1 MTQDTGATTGTSP
14 ASPGT
19 PSPPGD
25 SGIEISTRRRWP
37 LIVGALVVVAV
48 IAAVIGWR
56 FLGSDST
63 SPNETAGATLTVVT
77 AEGNA
82 SEQALVEFIADE
94 VAPRY
99 DIKVAFKGL
108 SDSTTLNRAVSDGEV
123 AGTVY
128 QHKLWLS
135 QVLEANPDFQEEAA
149 TPVFRWGF
157 GIWSD
162 KYRDVADLPQN
173 ARVSLYSDP
182 ANEAQGLWLLERAG
196 LITLKPGVDKWKA
209 TQKDIATNPRNL
221 QFVLLDFAA
230 QSRSLADLDAT
241 VGYTEYYLAA
251 NIDIAKQI
259 YAPPAPDEFAGQ
271 LTIGTQWKDTENIKN
286 LVAAFKDPAVQEFL
300 RTDPRVKGIL
310 LPL

>member
-1 MTQDTGATTGTSP
+1 M
-14 ASPGT
+14 
-19 PSPPGD
+19 
-25 SGIEISTRRRWP
+25 
-37 LIVGALVVVAV
+37 VAV

-162 KYRDVADLPQN
+162 KYRNVADLPQN

-271 LTIGTQWKDTENIKN
+271 LTIGTKWKDTENIKN